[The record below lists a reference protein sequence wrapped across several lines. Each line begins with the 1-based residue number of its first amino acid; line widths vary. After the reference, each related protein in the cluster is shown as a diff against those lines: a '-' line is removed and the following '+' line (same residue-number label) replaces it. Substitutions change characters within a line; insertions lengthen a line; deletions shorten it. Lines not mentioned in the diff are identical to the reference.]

1 MARRKGRGGK
11 NEDAGYRWWIG
22 VIAVPLAASLIAGG
36 SAIWA
41 ARSRRNRGRDA
52 RCEPVRS
59 RDGKLAQ
66 LSGSS
71 TTPPNIGCNSAASGA
86 LIVQFG

>member
-11 NEDAGYRWWIG
+11 NEDTGYRWWIG

-41 ARSRRNRGRDA
+41 ARPA
-52 RCEPVRS
+52 TEPRS
-59 RDGKLAQ
+59 
-66 LSGSS
+66 
-71 TTPPNIGCNSAASGA
+71 GCS
-86 LIVQFG
+86 V